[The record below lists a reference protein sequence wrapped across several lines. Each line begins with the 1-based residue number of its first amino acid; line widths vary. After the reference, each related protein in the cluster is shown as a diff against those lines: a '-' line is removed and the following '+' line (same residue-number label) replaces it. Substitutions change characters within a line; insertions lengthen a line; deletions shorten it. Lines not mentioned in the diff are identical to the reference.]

1 MKPWWR
7 NDDGSAAA
15 EMTLITPLLVLVVV
29 GVVQFGVWLHAT
41 HTAQAIAAQAL
52 QTARVSDGS
61 EASGRAQ
68 AEVLLNAAGRGLVL
82 HPSVDVVRDAQ
93 RARVTIH
100 GQAQRVLPFL
110 NLPVN
115 ASAAGPVERLT
126 TVG

>member
-1 MKPWWR
+1 M
-7 NDDGSAAA
+7 
-15 EMTLITPLLVLVVV
+15 TPLLILLVL

-61 EASGRAQ
+61 EASGRVQ

-82 HPSVDVVRDAQ
+82 HPSVDVVRDAR

-100 GQAQRVLPFL
+100 GQAQQVLPFL

-115 ASAAGPVERLT
+115 ASATGPVERLT
-126 TVG
+126 KAG